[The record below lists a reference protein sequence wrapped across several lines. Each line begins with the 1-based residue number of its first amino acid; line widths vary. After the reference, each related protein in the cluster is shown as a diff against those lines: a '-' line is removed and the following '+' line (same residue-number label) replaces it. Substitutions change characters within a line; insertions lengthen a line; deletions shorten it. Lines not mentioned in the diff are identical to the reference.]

1 MPTAV
6 FRRTLTAVLSV
17 ALVAAAFPPAA
28 QADER
33 DLRCESNRGRYRFC
47 PADTENRVEIRR
59 QFSNT
64 PCVLWRTWGY
74 DHRGVWVDNGCRAEF
89 RVGRGGLSG
98 GQTAAIVGGIAAAAI
113 IAGIVA
119 SKNGDRNDWDRGVP
133 EWAIGSFRGW
143 DERERML
150 LQLNISQGGGV
161 QGWVDQDEFTGRV
174 ERERLYLRD
183 RTFRLHR
190 NGDGI
195 RLEEEGGRR
204 QRIEL
209 WRTW

>member
-1 MPTAV
+1 MQRTP
-6 FRRTLTAVLSV
+6 FRRAVAAALTV
-17 ALVAAAFPPAA
+17 ALVAAAVPPSA

-33 DLRCESNRGRYRFC
+33 TIRCESRRGRYQYC
-47 PADTENRVEIRR
+47 PADTDNRVELRR
-59 QFSNT
+59 QYSGT
-64 PCVLWRTWGY
+64 PCVLWRNWGY

-98 GQTAAIVGGIAAAAI
+98 GETAAIVGGIAAAAI
-113 IAGIVA
+113 IAGIIA

-143 DERERML
+143 DERERLL
-150 LQLNISQGGGV
+150 LQLNISQSGAAH
-161 QGWVDQDEFTGRV
+161 GWADADEFTGRV
-174 ERERLYLRD
+174 ERDRLYLRD
-183 RTFRLHR
+183 RTFRLRR

-195 RLEEEGGRR
+195 RLDEEGGRR
-204 QRIEL
+204 QQIEL